1 MIADSPYLRE
11 LQQRIARE
19 ETESLAR
26 EGQQS
31 LFQDLVNTDPSI
43 AQLLPGGELVKLPG
57 YIGNTP
63 GVEEYEGKYSPT
75 FLHLVGRAI
84 RQSGADIVPGE
95 RRRVSFETDVVND
108 YFGRPDN
115 RGRVFTT
122 GISDRFSYAQSLY
135 NGRLTL
141 TFTALADKVSPGDEF
156 SVTIGLLDDAMPEPV
171 TDELRLRVVE
181 ARRKRPPGP
190 RPPGPRINDPNG
202 DDEEETVEGRGLPPS
217 KWLTSDGRLIGEE
230 ETDPWPEGFTDQD
243 GGTVTDLGEG
253 QMLYRI
259 NYDNAH
265 FRRFLDRENNDLDKR
280 VVAEQYRMGM
290 LVLMMGLEDAY
301 MRMDQTETKTRL
313 EENIDEIRRLAAQGA
328 ATVVMSIAKTLP
340 TIINPSSVED
350 PDE

>member
-1 MIADSPYLRE
+1 M
-11 LQQRIARE
+11 
-19 ETESLAR
+19 
-26 EGQQS
+26 
-31 LFQDLVNTDPSI
+31 
-43 AQLLPGGELVKLPG
+43 VKLPG
-57 YIGNTP
+57 YVGTKP
-63 GVEEYEGKYSPT
+63 KEVDDYEGKYSPT

-84 RQSGADIVPGE
+84 RQNGADIVPGE

-122 GISDRFSYAQSLY
+122 GISDRFSYTRTLY

-156 SVTIGLLDDAMPEPV
+156 STTIGLLDDAIPEPV
-171 TDELRLRVVE
+171 TQALTLRVVE
-181 ARRKRPPGP
+181 SRRSRRPGP
-190 RPPGPRINDPNG
+190 RPPGPNGPDPNG
-202 DDEEETVEGRGLPPS
+202 DSDEESRGLPPS

-230 ETDPWPEGFTDQD
+230 ETDPWPEEFTDQD
-243 GGTVTDLGEG
+243 GGRVTDLGEG
-253 QMLYRI
+253 QVLYCI

-265 FRRFLDRENNDLDKR
+265 FRRFLDRERNDLDKR

-301 MRMDQTETKTRL
+301 MRMEQTETKIRL